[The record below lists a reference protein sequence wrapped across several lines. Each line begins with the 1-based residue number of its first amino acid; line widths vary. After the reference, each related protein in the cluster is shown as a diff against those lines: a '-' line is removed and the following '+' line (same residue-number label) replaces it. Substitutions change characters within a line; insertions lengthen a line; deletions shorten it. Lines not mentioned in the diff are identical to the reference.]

1 MQQMMSAMLRQ
12 FSTIMRAHEMRQM
25 GAERRVGNELELL
38 PPGTLP
44 CGQSPH
50 PKLASLADASRGP
63 ATPSPRSSVES
74 PVGDGGRKAAGGE
87 GATPP
92 RCLAILDQAKEEDE
106 PLAGTAA
113 AMRGAIVKNR
123 ASLIADRAKK
133 AADVKAAYNCGDN
146 RFTFL

>member
-1 MQQMMSAMLRQ
+1 M
-12 FSTIMRAHEMRQM
+12 
-25 GAERRVGNELELL
+25 
-38 PPGTLP
+38 
-44 CGQSPH
+44 
-50 PKLASLADASRGP
+50 
-63 ATPSPRSSVES
+63 
-74 PVGDGGRKAAGGE
+74 
-87 GATPP
+87 
-92 RCLAILDQAKEEDE
+92 AILDQAKEEDE